1 MSAISILI
9 FIIKAIVET
18 GKSIASFITKP
29 DKLSKLKKLFPDLLS
44 KLKKLLSR
52 FNMEWFPAI
61 VTLMIFVMF
70 TSLVAVMFFGSTYFA
85 PTRDEAITF
94 KKIVDVLWGL
104 AGVTIFY
111 NTLVIG
117 IGAGAMGTFIGT
129 IYAWILVRT
138 NAPGKKFLRILAIIP
153 LTMPALVKSIGWVAI
168 LSPSIGIFNKMGKEI
183 FGIILFDLYTLE
195 GCVFVM
201 GISSLSLSYLLM
213 EPAIQSVSSS
223 LEEAA
228 RSTGSSILSTFLT
241 VTLPLLVPGM
251 MSVFLL
257 SSIYSFGNFEYPFI
271 FGSSKGG
278 IDTFATIIF
287 KTVFF
292 NIFPRYDL
300 ATIYSIVY
308 AGIAVFMIWMYHRLT
323 KDSFRFQT
331 VTGKS
336 ERHTK
341 HDLGKWRI
349 VGTLICFFF
358 AFIAF
363 ILPLIGVLALA
374 FAPNL
379 SELFEP
385 SMLTTR
391 NFTQFVGMAGI
402 PEATWNT
409 FLISFADGLGV
420 VILGIFISYTA
431 LKSDIVIRGRR
442 INRAA
447 DYIATIPLGLPP
459 IVYGVA
465 IFWLILIGPFKHLYG
480 TLWPMIFSL
489 ILLKIPHGTRM
500 ISSALI
506 TISDELEEASRISG
520 ASWFKTFRGI
530 ITPLLKGGIL
540 NAFLFVFIDA
550 VKEVS
555 AVVLLIT
562 AGNSVLMT
570 VLLFLYNNAPSALPM
585 IAAGSLIIMVFLLFV
600 VAVQSRLTF
609 DASN

>member
-1 MSAISILI
+1 MSAISQLI
-9 FIIKAIVET
+9 ERFK
-18 GKSIASFITKP
+18 
-29 DKLSKLKKLFPDLLS
+29 KLATLKKYLP
-44 KLKKLLSR
+44 K
-52 FNMEWFPAI
+52 FNMELLPAI
-61 VTLMIFVMF
+61 VTTVIFVVFM
-70 TSLVAVMFFGSTYFA
+70 SLVLVMFVGSTFFA
-85 PTRDEAITF
+85 PSRDEAITF
-94 KKIVDVLWGL
+94 AKIVDVLWGL
-104 AGVTIFY
+104 AGVSIFY

-117 IGAGAMGTFIGT
+117 IGAGAIGTFIGT

-138 NAPGKKFLRILAIIP
+138 NAPGKKILRIMAIIP

-168 LSPSIGIFNKMGKEI
+168 LSPSIGIVNTFSKEVL
-183 FGIILFDLYTLE
+183 GWGVLFDLYTLE

-213 EPAIQSVSSS
+213 EPAIQAVSSS

-228 RSTGSSILSTFLT
+228 RSTGSSLLHTFLT
-241 VTLPLLVPGM
+241 ITLPLLIPGM

-257 SSIYSFGNFEYPFI
+257 GSIYSFGNFEYPFV

-308 AGIAVFMIWMYHRLT
+308 AGIAVFMIILYHRLT
-323 KDSFRFQT
+323 RDNFKFQT
-331 VTGKS
+331 ITGKS
-336 ERHTK
+336 ERYTK
-341 HDLGKWRI
+341 HDLGKWKW
-349 VGTLICFFF
+349 VGTGICFFF

-363 ILPLIGVLALA
+363 ILPLIGVLGLAL
-374 FAPNL
+374 APNL
-379 SELFEP
+379 SVIFEEAT
-385 SMLTTR
+385 LG
-391 NFTQFVGMAGI
+391 NFGKFVNMAGI

-409 FLISFADGLGV
+409 FLISFADGIGV
-420 VILGIFISYTA
+420 VVLGIFISYTA
-431 LKSDIVIRGRR
+431 LKSNIVIRGRR

-489 ILLKIPHGTRM
+489 ILLKIPHATRM

-520 ASWFKTFRGI
+520 ASWFTTFRAI
-530 ITPLLKGGIL
+530 VVPLLKGGIL

-570 VLLFLYNNAPSALPM
+570 VLLFLYNNAPSALPT
-585 IAAGSLIIMVFLLFV
+585 IAAGSLIIMVFLLLV
-600 VAVQSRLTF
+600 VAVQSRFTF

>member
-1 MSAISILI
+1 MEQTDQCYQMSAIS
-9 FIIKAIVET
+9 
-18 GKSIASFITKP
+18 KSIAN
-29 DKLSKLKKLFPDLLS
+29 LKKSGNS
-44 KLKKLLSR
+44 KNLLSR
-52 FNMEWFPAI
+52 FNMEWLPAI
-61 VTLMIFVMF
+61 VTILILIMF
-70 TSLVAVMFFGSTYFA
+70 TSLVVVMFFGSTYFA

-94 KKIVDVLWGL
+94 KKIIDILWGL

-138 NAPGKKFLRILAIIP
+138 NAPGKKLLRILAIIP

-168 LSPSIGIFNKMGKEI
+168 LSPSIGIFNVMGVELLGRTTPI
-183 FGIILFDLYTLE
+183 FDLYTLE

-228 RSTGSSILSTFLT
+228 RSTGSSILTTFLT
-241 VTLPLLVPGM
+241 VTLPLLIPGM

-257 SSIYSFGNFEYPFI
+257 SSIYSFGNFEYPFV

-308 AGIAVFMIWMYHRLT
+308 AGIAIFMIWLYHRLT

-341 HDLGKWRI
+341 HDLGKFRFF
-349 VGTLICFFF
+349 GTFICFFF
-358 AFIAF
+358 AFTAF

-379 SELFEP
+379 AELFEP
-385 SMLTTR
+385 DMMTTR
-391 NFTQFVGMAGI
+391 NFTQFINTAGI
-402 PEATWNT
+402 AEATWNT
-409 FLISFADGLGV
+409 FLISFADGIGV
-420 VILGIFISYTA
+420 VLLGIFISYTA
-431 LKSDIVIRGRR
+431 LKSDIIIRGKKV
-442 INRAA
+442 NQAA

-480 TLWPMIFSL
+480 TLWPMILSL

-520 ASWFKTFRGI
+520 ASWFTTFRGI
-530 ITPLLKGGIL
+530 VTPLLKGGIL

-585 IAAGSLIIMVFLLFV
+585 IAAGSLIIMVFLLLV
-600 VAVQSRLTF
+600 VAVQSRFTF